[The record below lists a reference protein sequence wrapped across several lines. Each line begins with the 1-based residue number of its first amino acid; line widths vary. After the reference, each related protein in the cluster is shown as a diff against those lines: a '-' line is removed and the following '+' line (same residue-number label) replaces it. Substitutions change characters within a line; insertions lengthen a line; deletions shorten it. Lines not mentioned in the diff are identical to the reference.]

1 MIVLR
6 NFLSIYTG
14 DIMSGILGLLFGVL
28 CIICAIVLLVLK
40 KDTKTVLLGAGI
52 IMCVAALKPIDAFDA
67 FKDNMIQ
74 TGLITSVCSVMGF
87 SFVMKITQVDKHLV
101 HALAKVLVKIRPLLI
116 PGVIIS
122 TFVVNISLNSA
133 SGVTAAVGAIF
144 IPLLISMGVKPAM
157 AASAVILGT
166 WGSMLSP
173 GLDHQ
178 SVISK
183 IANVEVIDVIKVHA
197 KTDITVMIIGAIYLT
212 ILAKILKEDKGY
224 KVDNTDNEDDNTF
237 KVNPFYAILPL
248 LPVIMLLT
256 FNISSVQQVIPWASR
271 IGVPHAML
279 IGSILC
285 IFATRTDLQKA
296 TNEFFNGMGKGYA
309 DIIGIIITA
318 SVFVSGMKALGLLDF
333 FINSLKTST
342 HLVPLAA
349 TYGPFFLGVITGSGD
364 SSAIVFNQSVT
375 VHAESFGYEIVN
387 MGSLAALAGAL
398 GRAASPIA
406 GATII
411 AAGIANISPFEIAK
425 RTGPGVFIASIVA
438 MIMLI

>member
-1 MIVLR
+1 
-6 NFLSIYTG
+6 
-14 DIMSGILGLLFGVL
+14 MSGLLGLLFGVL
-28 CIICAIVLLVLK
+28 CIIFAVALLILK

-52 IMCVAALKPIDAFDA
+52 IMCIAALKPLDAFDA

-101 HALAKVLVKIRPLLI
+101 HSLAKILVKIRPLLI

-122 TFVVNISLNSA
+122 TFIVNISLNSA
-133 SGVTAAVGAIF
+133 SGVTAAVGTIF

-178 SVISK
+178 SVISQ

-197 KTDITVMIIGAIYLT
+197 KTDIIAMLIAATYLT

-224 KVDNTDNEDDNTF
+224 QIENIESKEDTEF
-237 KVNPFYAILPL
+237 KVNLFYAVLPL
-248 LPVIMLLT
+248 LPVIMLII
-256 FNISSVQQVIPWASR
+256 FNIESVQKNISWASR

-285 IFATRTDLQKA
+285 IFATKTNIQKA

-309 DIIGIIITA
+309 DIIGIIISA
-318 SVFVSGMKALGLLDF
+318 AVFVSGMKALGLLDF
-333 FINSLKTST
+333 FINTLKTST

-349 TYGPFFLGVITGSGD
+349 TYGPFLLGVITGSGD

-425 RTGPGVFIASIVA
+425 RTGPGVFIASIFA

>member
-1 MIVLR
+1 
-6 NFLSIYTG
+6 
-14 DIMSGILGLLFGVL
+14 MSGILGLIFGVL
-28 CIICAIVLLVLK
+28 CIIFAIVLLVLK
-40 KDTKTVLLGAGI
+40 KDTKTVLLGAGV
-52 IMCVAALKPIDAFDA
+52 IMCLAALKPLDAFDA

-101 HALAKVLVKIRPLLI
+101 HALAKGLVKIRPLLI
-116 PGVIIS
+116 PGVTIS
-122 TFVVNISLNSA
+122 TFIVNVSLNSA

-157 AASAVILGT
+157 AASSVILGT

-178 SVISK
+178 SIISQ
-183 IANVEVIDVIKVHA
+183 IANVEIIDVVKTHA
-197 KTDITVMIIGAIYLT
+197 YTDIITMLAAALYLM

-224 KVDNTDNEDDNTF
+224 VAENGGNAEDNSF
-237 KVNPFYAILPL
+237 KVNPFFAILPL
-248 LPVIMLLT
+248 VPVIMLLV
-256 FNISSVQQVIPWASR
+256 FNIELVQKHISWATR

-279 IGSILC
+279 IGSIIC
-285 IFATRTDLQKA
+285 IFATGTKLEKA
-296 TNEFFNGMGKGYA
+296 VNEFFHGMGKGYA
-309 DIIGIIITA
+309 DIIGIIISA
-318 SVFVSGMKALGLLDF
+318 AVFVSGMKALGLIAF
-333 FINSLKTST
+333 FIDALKSAT

-349 TYGPFFLGVITGSGD
+349 TYGPFILGVITGSGD

-375 VHAESFGYEIVN
+375 IHAESFGYEIVN
-387 MGSLAALAGAL
+387 MGSLAALGGAL

-425 RTGPGVFIASIVA
+425 RTAPGALIASIIA
-438 MIMLI
+438 MIMLL

>member
-1 MIVLR
+1 
-6 NFLSIYTG
+6 
-14 DIMSGILGLLFGVL
+14 MSGILGLLFGVL
-28 CIICAIVLLVLK
+28 CIIFAIVLLVLK
-40 KDTKTVLLGAGI
+40 KDTKTVLLGAGV
-52 IMCVAALKPIDAFDA
+52 IMCLAALKPLDAFDA

-101 HALAKVLVKIRPLLI
+101 HALAKGLVKIRPLLI
-116 PGVIIS
+116 PGVTIS
-122 TFVVNISLNSA
+122 TFIVNVSLNSA

-157 AASAVILGT
+157 AASSVILGT

-178 SVISK
+178 SIISQ
-183 IANVEVIDVIKVHA
+183 IANVEIIDVVKTHA
-197 KTDITVMIIGAIYLT
+197 YTDIITMLAAALYLM

-224 KVDNTDNEDDNTF
+224 VAENGGNAENNSF
-237 KVNPFYAILPL
+237 KVNPFFAILPL
-248 LPVIMLLT
+248 VPVIMLLV
-256 FNISSVQQVIPWASR
+256 FNIELVQKHISWATR

-279 IGSILC
+279 IGSIIC
-285 IFATRTDLQKA
+285 IFATGTKLEKA
-296 TNEFFNGMGKGYA
+296 VNEFFHGMGKGYA
-309 DIIGIIITA
+309 DIIGIIISA
-318 SVFVSGMKALGLLDF
+318 AVFVSGMKALGLIAF
-333 FINSLKTST
+333 FIDALKSAT

-349 TYGPFFLGVITGSGD
+349 TYGPFLLGVITGSGD

-375 VHAESFGYEIVN
+375 IHAESFGYEIVN
-387 MGSLAALAGAL
+387 MGSLAALGGAL

-425 RTGPGVFIASIVA
+425 RTAPGALIASIIA
-438 MIMLI
+438 MIMLL

>member
-1 MIVLR
+1 
-6 NFLSIYTG
+6 
-14 DIMSGILGLLFGVL
+14 MSGILGLLFGIL
-28 CIICAIVLLVLK
+28 CIIFAIVLLVLK
-40 KDTKTVLLGAGI
+40 KDTKTVLLGAGF
-52 IMCVAALKPIDAFDA
+52 IMCLAALKPLNAFDA
-67 FKDNMIQ
+67 FRDNMIQ

-87 SFVMKITQVDKHLV
+87 SFVMKITHVDKHLV
-101 HALAKVLVKIRPLLI
+101 HALAKGLMKIRPLLI

-122 TFVVNISLNSA
+122 TFIVNISLNSA

-178 SVISK
+178 SIISK
-183 IANVEVIDVIKVHA
+183 IANVEIIEVVKVHA
-197 KTDITVMIIGAIYLT
+197 KTDIITMLTAAFYLT

-224 KVDNTDNEDDNTF
+224 IPDNQENIEDNTF
-237 KVNPFYAILPL
+237 KVNPFYAVLPL
-248 LPVIMLLT
+248 VPVIMLIV
-256 FNISSVQQVIPWASR
+256 FNIESVQKHISWASR

-296 TNEFFNGMGKGYA
+296 VNEFFHGMGKGYA
-309 DIIGIIITA
+309 DIIGIIISA
-318 SVFVSGMKALGLLDF
+318 AVFVSGMKALGLIDY
-333 FINSLKTST
+333 FIEALKSAT

-349 TYGPFFLGVITGSGD
+349 TYGPFLLGVITGSGD

-375 VHAESFGYEIVN
+375 IHAESFGYEIVN
-387 MGSLAALAGAL
+387 MGSLAALGGAL

-411 AAGIANISPFEIAK
+411 AAGIANINPFEIAK
-425 RTGPGVFIASIVA
+425 RTAPGALIASIVA
-438 MIMLI
+438 MILLL

>member
-1 MIVLR
+1 
-6 NFLSIYTG
+6 
-14 DIMSGILGLLFGVL
+14 MSGILGLIFGVL
-28 CIICAIVLLVLK
+28 CIIFAIVLLVLK
-40 KDTKTVLLGAGI
+40 KDTKTVLLGAGV
-52 IMCVAALKPIDAFDA
+52 IMCLAALKPLDAFDA

-101 HALAKVLVKIRPLLI
+101 HALAKGLVKIRPLLI
-116 PGVIIS
+116 PGVTIS
-122 TFVVNISLNSA
+122 TFIVNVSLNSA

-157 AASAVILGT
+157 AASSVILGT

-178 SVISK
+178 SIISQ
-183 IANVEVIDVIKVHA
+183 IANVEIIDVVKTHA
-197 KTDITVMIIGAIYLT
+197 YTDIITMLAAALYLM

-224 KVDNTDNEDDNTF
+224 VAENGENGDNAENNSF
-237 KVNPFYAILPL
+237 KVNPFFAILPL
-248 LPVIMLLT
+248 VPVIMLLV
-256 FNISSVQQVIPWASR
+256 FNIELVQKHISWATR

-279 IGSILC
+279 IGSIIC
-285 IFATRTDLQKA
+285 IFATGTKLEKA
-296 TNEFFNGMGKGYA
+296 VNEFFHGMGKGYA
-309 DIIGIIITA
+309 DIIGIIISA
-318 SVFVSGMKALGLLDF
+318 AVFVSGMKALGLIAF
-333 FINSLKTST
+333 FIDALKSAT

-349 TYGPFFLGVITGSGD
+349 TYGPFILGVITGSGD

-375 VHAESFGYEIVN
+375 IHAESFGYEIVN
-387 MGSLAALAGAL
+387 MGSLAALGGAL

-425 RTGPGVFIASIVA
+425 RTAPGALIASIIA
-438 MIMLI
+438 MIMLL

>member
-1 MIVLR
+1 
-6 NFLSIYTG
+6 
-14 DIMSGILGLLFGVL
+14 MSGILGLLFGVL

-40 KDTKTVLLGAGI
+40 KDTKTVLLGAGV
-52 IMCVAALKPIDAFDA
+52 IMCLAALKPLDAFDA

-101 HALAKVLVKIRPLLI
+101 HALAKGLVKIRPLLI
-116 PGVIIS
+116 PGVTIS
-122 TFVVNISLNSA
+122 TFIVNVSLNSA

-157 AASAVILGT
+157 AASSVILGT

-178 SVISK
+178 SIISQ
-183 IANVEVIDVIKVHA
+183 IANVEIIDVIKTHA
-197 KTDITVMIIGAIYLT
+197 YTDIITMLAAALYLM

-224 KVDNTDNEDDNTF
+224 VAENENNEENTSF
-237 KVNPFYAILPL
+237 KVNPFFAVLPL
-248 LPVIMLLT
+248 VPVIMLLV
-256 FNISSVQQVIPWASR
+256 FNIELVQKHISWATR

-279 IGSILC
+279 IGSIIC
-285 IFATRTDLQKA
+285 IFATGTKLEKA
-296 TNEFFNGMGKGYA
+296 VNEFFHGMGKGYA
-309 DIIGIIITA
+309 DIIGIIISA
-318 SVFVSGMKALGLLDF
+318 AVFVSGMKALGLIAF
-333 FINSLKTST
+333 FIDVLKSAT

-349 TYGPFFLGVITGSGD
+349 TYGPFLLGVITGSGD

-375 VHAESFGYEIVN
+375 IHAESFGYEIVN
-387 MGSLAALAGAL
+387 MGSLAALGGAL

-425 RTGPGVFIASIVA
+425 RTAPGALIASIIA
-438 MIMLI
+438 MIMLL

>member
-1 MIVLR
+1 
-6 NFLSIYTG
+6 
-14 DIMSGILGLLFGVL
+14 MSGILGLLFGVL

-40 KDTKTVLLGAGI
+40 KDTKTVLLGAGV
-52 IMCVAALKPIDAFDA
+52 IMCLAALKPLDAFDA

-101 HALAKVLVKIRPLLI
+101 HALAKGLVKIRPLLI
-116 PGVIIS
+116 PGVTIS
-122 TFVVNISLNSA
+122 TFIVNVSLNSA

-157 AASAVILGT
+157 AASSVILGT

-178 SVISK
+178 SIISQ
-183 IANVEVIDVIKVHA
+183 IANVEIIDVVKTHA
-197 KTDITVMIIGAIYLT
+197 YTDIITMLAAALYLM

-224 KVDNTDNEDDNTF
+224 VAENENNEENTSF
-237 KVNPFYAILPL
+237 KVNPVFAVLPL
-248 LPVIMLLT
+248 VPVIMLLV
-256 FNISSVQQVIPWASR
+256 FNIELVQKHISWATR

-279 IGSILC
+279 IGSIIC
-285 IFATRTDLQKA
+285 IFATGTKLEKA
-296 TNEFFNGMGKGYA
+296 VNEFFHGMGKGYA
-309 DIIGIIITA
+309 DIIGIIISA
-318 SVFVSGMKALGLLDF
+318 AVFVSGMKALGLIAF
-333 FINSLKTST
+333 FIDALKSAT

-349 TYGPFFLGVITGSGD
+349 TYGPFLLGVITGSGD

-375 VHAESFGYEIVN
+375 IHAESFGYEIVN
-387 MGSLAALAGAL
+387 MGSLAALGGAL

-425 RTGPGVFIASIVA
+425 RTAPGALIASIIA
-438 MIMLI
+438 MIMLL

>member
-1 MIVLR
+1 
-6 NFLSIYTG
+6 
-14 DIMSGILGLLFGVL
+14 MSGILGLIFGVL
-28 CIICAIVLLVLK
+28 CIIFAIVLLVLK
-40 KDTKTVLLGAGI
+40 KDTKTVLLGAGV
-52 IMCVAALKPIDAFDA
+52 IMCLAALKPLDAFDA

-101 HALAKVLVKIRPLLI
+101 HALAKGLVKIRPLLI
-116 PGVIIS
+116 PGVTIS
-122 TFVVNISLNSA
+122 TFIVNVSLNSA

-157 AASAVILGT
+157 AASSVILGT

-178 SVISK
+178 SIISQ
-183 IANVEVIDVIKVHA
+183 IANVEIIDVVKTHA
-197 KTDITVMIIGAIYLT
+197 YTDIITMLAAALYLM

-224 KVDNTDNEDDNTF
+224 VAENGDNAENNSF
-237 KVNPFYAILPL
+237 KVNPFFAVLPL
-248 LPVIMLLT
+248 VPVIMLLV
-256 FNISSVQQVIPWASR
+256 FNIELVQKHISWATR

-279 IGSILC
+279 IGSIIC
-285 IFATRTDLQKA
+285 IFATGTKLEKA
-296 TNEFFNGMGKGYA
+296 VNEFFHGMGKGYA
-309 DIIGIIITA
+309 DIIGIIISA
-318 SVFVSGMKALGLLDF
+318 AVFVSGMKALGLIAF
-333 FINSLKTST
+333 FIDALKSAT

-349 TYGPFFLGVITGSGD
+349 TYGPFLLGVITGSGD

-375 VHAESFGYEIVN
+375 IHAESFGYEIVN
-387 MGSLAALAGAL
+387 MGSLAALGGAL

-425 RTGPGVFIASIVA
+425 RTAPGALIASIIA
-438 MIMLI
+438 MIMLL

>member
-1 MIVLR
+1 
-6 NFLSIYTG
+6 
-14 DIMSGILGLLFGVL
+14 MSGILGLLFGVL
-28 CIICAIVLLVLK
+28 CIIFAIVLLVLK
-40 KDTKTVLLGAGI
+40 KDTKTVLLGAGV
-52 IMCVAALKPIDAFDA
+52 IMCLTALKPLDAFDA

-101 HALAKVLVKIRPLLI
+101 HALAKGLVKIRPLLI
-116 PGVIIS
+116 PGVTIS
-122 TFVVNISLNSA
+122 TFIVNVSLNSA

-157 AASAVILGT
+157 AASSVILGT

-178 SVISK
+178 SIISQ
-183 IANVEVIDVIKVHA
+183 IANVEIIDVVKTHA
-197 KTDITVMIIGAIYLT
+197 YTDIITMLAAALYLM

-224 KVDNTDNEDDNTF
+224 VAENGGNAENNSF
-237 KVNPFYAILPL
+237 KVNPFFAILPL
-248 LPVIMLLT
+248 VPVIMLLV
-256 FNISSVQQVIPWASR
+256 FNIELVQKHISWATR

-279 IGSILC
+279 IGSIIC
-285 IFATRTDLQKA
+285 IFATGTKLEKA
-296 TNEFFNGMGKGYA
+296 VNEFFHGMGKGYA
-309 DIIGIIITA
+309 DIIGIIISA
-318 SVFVSGMKALGLLDF
+318 AVFVSGMKALGLIAF
-333 FINSLKTST
+333 FIDALKSAT

-349 TYGPFFLGVITGSGD
+349 TYGPFLLGVITGSGD

-375 VHAESFGYEIVN
+375 IHAESFGYEIVN
-387 MGSLAALAGAL
+387 MGSLAALGGAL

-425 RTGPGVFIASIVA
+425 RTAPGALIASIIA
-438 MIMLI
+438 MIMLL

>member
-1 MIVLR
+1 
-6 NFLSIYTG
+6 
-14 DIMSGILGLLFGVL
+14 MSGILGLLFGVL

-40 KDTKTVLLGAGI
+40 KDTKTVLLGAGV
-52 IMCVAALKPIDAFDA
+52 IMCLAALKPLDAFDA
-67 FKDNMIQ
+67 FKNNMIQ

-101 HALAKVLVKIRPLLI
+101 HALAKGLVKIRPLLI
-116 PGVIIS
+116 PGVTIS
-122 TFVVNISLNSA
+122 TFIVNVSLNSA

-157 AASAVILGT
+157 AASSVILGT

-178 SVISK
+178 SIISQ
-183 IANVEVIDVIKVHA
+183 IANVEIIDVVKTHA
-197 KTDITVMIIGAIYLT
+197 YTDIITMLAAALYLM

-224 KVDNTDNEDDNTF
+224 VAENGDNEENNSF
-237 KVNPFYAILPL
+237 KVNPFFAILPL
-248 LPVIMLLT
+248 VPVIMLLV
-256 FNISSVQQVIPWASR
+256 FNIELVQKHISWATR

-279 IGSILC
+279 IGSIIC
-285 IFATRTDLQKA
+285 IFATGTKLEKA
-296 TNEFFNGMGKGYA
+296 VNEFFHGMGKGYA
-309 DIIGIIITA
+309 DIIGIIISA
-318 SVFVSGMKALGLLDF
+318 AVFVSGMKALGLIAF
-333 FINSLKTST
+333 FIDALKSAT

-349 TYGPFFLGVITGSGD
+349 TYGPFLLGVITGSGD

-375 VHAESFGYEIVN
+375 IHAESFGYEIVN
-387 MGSLAALAGAL
+387 MGSLAALGGAL

-425 RTGPGVFIASIVA
+425 RTAPGALIASIIA
-438 MIMLI
+438 MIMLL

>member
-1 MIVLR
+1 
-6 NFLSIYTG
+6 
-14 DIMSGILGLLFGVL
+14 MSGILGLLFGVL

-40 KDTKTVLLGAGI
+40 KDTKTVLLGAGV
-52 IMCVAALKPIDAFDA
+52 IMCLAALKPLDAFDA

-101 HALAKVLVKIRPLLI
+101 HALAKGLVKIRPLLI
-116 PGVIIS
+116 PGVTIS
-122 TFVVNISLNSA
+122 TFIVNVSLNSA

-157 AASAVILGT
+157 AASSVILGT

-178 SVISK
+178 SIISQ
-183 IANVEVIDVIKVHA
+183 IANVEIIDVVKTHA
-197 KTDITVMIIGAIYLT
+197 YTDIITMLAAALYLM

-224 KVDNTDNEDDNTF
+224 VAENENNEENTSF
-237 KVNPFYAILPL
+237 KVNPVFAVLPL
-248 LPVIMLLT
+248 VPVIMLLV
-256 FNISSVQQVIPWASR
+256 FNIELVQKHISWATR

-285 IFATRTDLQKA
+285 IFATGTKLEKA
-296 TNEFFNGMGKGYA
+296 VNEFFHGMGKGYA
-309 DIIGIIITA
+309 DIIGIIISA
-318 SVFVSGMKALGLLDF
+318 AVFVSGMKALGLIAF
-333 FINSLKTST
+333 FIDALKSAT

-349 TYGPFFLGVITGSGD
+349 TYGPFLLGVITGSGD

-375 VHAESFGYEIVN
+375 IHAESFGYEIVN
-387 MGSLAALAGAL
+387 MGSLAALGGAL

-425 RTGPGVFIASIVA
+425 RTAPGALIASIIA
-438 MIMLI
+438 MIMLL

>member
-1 MIVLR
+1 
-6 NFLSIYTG
+6 
-14 DIMSGILGLLFGVL
+14 MSGILGLIFGVL
-28 CIICAIVLLVLK
+28 CIIFAIVMLVLK
-40 KDTKTVLLGAGI
+40 KDTKTVLLGAGV
-52 IMCVAALKPIDAFDA
+52 IMCLAALKPLDAFDA

-101 HALAKVLVKIRPLLI
+101 HALAKGLVKIRPLLI
-116 PGVIIS
+116 PGVTIS
-122 TFVVNISLNSA
+122 TFIVNVSLNSA

-157 AASAVILGT
+157 AASSVILGT

-178 SVISK
+178 SIISQ
-183 IANVEVIDVIKVHA
+183 IANVEIIDVVKTHA
-197 KTDITVMIIGAIYLT
+197 YTDIITMLAAALYLM

-224 KVDNTDNEDDNTF
+224 VAENGGNAENNSF
-237 KVNPFYAILPL
+237 KVNPFFAILPL
-248 LPVIMLLT
+248 VPVIMLLV
-256 FNISSVQQVIPWASR
+256 FNIELVQKHISWATR

-279 IGSILC
+279 IGSIIC
-285 IFATRTDLQKA
+285 IFATGTKLEKA
-296 TNEFFNGMGKGYA
+296 VNEFFHGMGKGYA
-309 DIIGIIITA
+309 DIIGIIISA
-318 SVFVSGMKALGLLDF
+318 AVFVSGMKALGLIAF
-333 FINSLKTST
+333 FIDALKSAT

-349 TYGPFFLGVITGSGD
+349 TYGPFLLGVITGSGD

-375 VHAESFGYEIVN
+375 IHAESFGYEIVN
-387 MGSLAALAGAL
+387 MGSLAALGGAL

-425 RTGPGVFIASIVA
+425 RTAPGALIASIIA
-438 MIMLI
+438 MIMLL

>member
-1 MIVLR
+1 
-6 NFLSIYTG
+6 
-14 DIMSGILGLLFGVL
+14 MSGILGLIFGVL
-28 CIICAIVLLVLK
+28 CIIFAIVLLVLK
-40 KDTKTVLLGAGI
+40 KDTKTVLLGAGV
-52 IMCVAALKPIDAFDA
+52 IMCLAALKPLDAFDA

-101 HALAKVLVKIRPLLI
+101 HALAKGLVKIRPLLI
-116 PGVIIS
+116 PGVTIS
-122 TFVVNISLNSA
+122 TFIVNVSLNSA

-157 AASAVILGT
+157 AASSVILGT

-178 SVISK
+178 SIISQ
-183 IANVEVIDVIKVHA
+183 IANVEIIDVVKTHA
-197 KTDITVMIIGAIYLT
+197 YTDIITMLAAALYLM

-224 KVDNTDNEDDNTF
+224 VAENGGNAENNSF
-237 KVNPFYAILPL
+237 KVNPFFAVLPL
-248 LPVIMLLT
+248 VPVIMLLV
-256 FNISSVQQVIPWASR
+256 FNIELVQKHISWATR

-279 IGSILC
+279 IGSIIC
-285 IFATRTDLQKA
+285 IFATGTKLEKA
-296 TNEFFNGMGKGYA
+296 VNEFFHGMGKGYA
-309 DIIGIIITA
+309 DIIGIIISA
-318 SVFVSGMKALGLLDF
+318 AVFVSGMKALGLIAF
-333 FINSLKTST
+333 FIDALKSAT

-349 TYGPFFLGVITGSGD
+349 TYGPFLLGVITGSGD

-375 VHAESFGYEIVN
+375 IHAESFGYEIVN
-387 MGSLAALAGAL
+387 MGSLAALGGAL

-425 RTGPGVFIASIVA
+425 RTAPGALIASIIA
-438 MIMLI
+438 MIMLL

>member
-1 MIVLR
+1 
-6 NFLSIYTG
+6 
-14 DIMSGILGLLFGVL
+14 MSGILGLLFGVL

-40 KDTKTVLLGAGI
+40 KDTKTVLLGAGV
-52 IMCVAALKPIDAFDA
+52 IMCLAALKPLDAFDA

-101 HALAKVLVKIRPLLI
+101 HALAKGLVKIRPLLI
-116 PGVIIS
+116 PGVTIS
-122 TFVVNISLNSA
+122 TFIVNVSLNSA

-157 AASAVILGT
+157 AASSVILGT

-178 SVISK
+178 SIISQ
-183 IANVEVIDVIKVHA
+183 IANVEIIDVVKTHA
-197 KTDITVMIIGAIYLT
+197 YTDIITMLAAALYLM

-224 KVDNTDNEDDNTF
+224 VAENENNEENTSF
-237 KVNPFYAILPL
+237 KVNPFFAILPL
-248 LPVIMLLT
+248 VPVIMLLV
-256 FNISSVQQVIPWASR
+256 FNIELVQKHISWASR

-279 IGSILC
+279 IGSIIC
-285 IFATRTDLQKA
+285 IFATGTKLEKA
-296 TNEFFNGMGKGYA
+296 VNEFFHGMGKGYA
-309 DIIGIIITA
+309 DIIGIIISA
-318 SVFVSGMKALGLLDF
+318 AVFVSGMKALGLIAF
-333 FINSLKTST
+333 FIDALKSAT

-349 TYGPFFLGVITGSGD
+349 TYGPFLLGVITGSGD

-375 VHAESFGYEIVN
+375 IHAESFGYEIVN
-387 MGSLAALAGAL
+387 MGSLAALGGAL

-425 RTGPGVFIASIVA
+425 RTAPGALIASIIA
-438 MIMLI
+438 MIMLL

>member
-1 MIVLR
+1 
-6 NFLSIYTG
+6 
-14 DIMSGILGLLFGVL
+14 MSGILGLIFGVL
-28 CIICAIVLLVLK
+28 CIIFAIVMLVLK
-40 KDTKTVLLGAGI
+40 KDTKTVLLGAGV
-52 IMCVAALKPIDAFDA
+52 IMCLAALKPLDAFDA

-101 HALAKVLVKIRPLLI
+101 HALAKGLVKIRPLLI
-116 PGVIIS
+116 PGVTIS
-122 TFVVNISLNSA
+122 TFIVNVSLNSA

-157 AASAVILGT
+157 AASSVILGT

-178 SVISK
+178 SIISQ
-183 IANVEVIDVIKVHA
+183 IANVEIIDVVKTHA
-197 KTDITVMIIGAIYLT
+197 YTDIITMLAAALYLM

-224 KVDNTDNEDDNTF
+224 VAENGDNAENNSF
-237 KVNPFYAILPL
+237 KVNPFFAILPL
-248 LPVIMLLT
+248 VPVIMLLV
-256 FNISSVQQVIPWASR
+256 FNIELVQKHISWATR

-279 IGSILC
+279 IGSIIC
-285 IFATRTDLQKA
+285 IFATGTKLEKA
-296 TNEFFNGMGKGYA
+296 VNEFFHGMGKGYA
-309 DIIGIIITA
+309 DIIGIIISA
-318 SVFVSGMKALGLLDF
+318 AVFVSGMKALGLIAF
-333 FINSLKTST
+333 FIDALKSAT

-349 TYGPFFLGVITGSGD
+349 TYGPFILGVITGSGD

-375 VHAESFGYEIVN
+375 IHAESFGYEIVN
-387 MGSLAALAGAL
+387 MGSLAALGGAL

-425 RTGPGVFIASIVA
+425 RTAPGALIASIIA
-438 MIMLI
+438 MIMLL

>member
-1 MIVLR
+1 
-6 NFLSIYTG
+6 
-14 DIMSGILGLLFGVL
+14 MSGILGLLFGVL

-40 KDTKTVLLGAGI
+40 KDTKTVLLGAGV
-52 IMCVAALKPIDAFDA
+52 IMCLAALKPLDAFDA

-101 HALAKVLVKIRPLLI
+101 HALAKGLVKIRPLLI
-116 PGVIIS
+116 PGVTIS
-122 TFVVNISLNSA
+122 TFIVNVSLNSA

-157 AASAVILGT
+157 AASSVILGT

-178 SVISK
+178 SIISQ
-183 IANVEVIDVIKVHA
+183 IANVEIIDVVKTHA
-197 KTDITVMIIGAIYLT
+197 YTDIITMLAAALYLM

-224 KVDNTDNEDDNTF
+224 VAENGDNAENNSF
-237 KVNPFYAILPL
+237 KVNPFFAILPL
-248 LPVIMLLT
+248 VPVIMLLV
-256 FNISSVQQVIPWASR
+256 FNIELVQKHISWATR

-279 IGSILC
+279 IGSIIC
-285 IFATRTDLQKA
+285 IFATGTKLEKA
-296 TNEFFNGMGKGYA
+296 VNEFFHGMGKGYA
-309 DIIGIIITA
+309 DIIGIIISA
-318 SVFVSGMKALGLLDF
+318 AVFVSGMKALGLIAF
-333 FINSLKTST
+333 FIDALKSAT

-349 TYGPFFLGVITGSGD
+349 TYGPFLLGVITGSGD

-375 VHAESFGYEIVN
+375 IHAESFGYEIVN
-387 MGSLAALAGAL
+387 MGSLAALGGAL

-425 RTGPGVFIASIVA
+425 RTAPGALIASIIA
-438 MIMLI
+438 MIMLL

>member
-1 MIVLR
+1 
-6 NFLSIYTG
+6 
-14 DIMSGILGLLFGVL
+14 MSGILGLLFGVL

-40 KDTKTVLLGAGI
+40 KDTKTVLLGAGV
-52 IMCVAALKPIDAFDA
+52 IMCLVALKPLDAFDA

-101 HALAKVLVKIRPLLI
+101 HALAKGLVKIRPLLI

-122 TFVVNISLNSA
+122 TFIVNVSLNSA

-157 AASAVILGT
+157 AASSVILGT

-178 SVISK
+178 SIISQ
-183 IANVEVIDVIKVHA
+183 IANVEIIDVIKTHA
-197 KTDITVMIIGAIYLT
+197 YTDIITMLAAALYLM

-224 KVDNTDNEDDNTF
+224 VAENENNEENTSF
-237 KVNPFYAILPL
+237 KVNPFFAVLPL
-248 LPVIMLLT
+248 VPVIMLLV
-256 FNISSVQQVIPWASR
+256 FNIELVQKHISWATR

-285 IFATRTDLQKA
+285 IFATGTKLEKA
-296 TNEFFNGMGKGYA
+296 VNEFFHGMGKGYA
-309 DIIGIIITA
+309 DIIGIIISA
-318 SVFVSGMKALGLLDF
+318 AVFVSGMKALGLIAF
-333 FINSLKTST
+333 FIDALKSAT

-349 TYGPFFLGVITGSGD
+349 TYGPFLLGVITGSGD

-375 VHAESFGYEIVN
+375 IHAESFGYEIVN
-387 MGSLAALAGAL
+387 MGSLAALGGAL

-425 RTGPGVFIASIVA
+425 RTAPGALIASIIA
-438 MIMLI
+438 MIMLL

>member
-1 MIVLR
+1 
-6 NFLSIYTG
+6 
-14 DIMSGILGLLFGVL
+14 MSGILGLLFGIL

-40 KDTKTVLLGAGI
+40 KDTKTVLLGAGF
-52 IMCVAALKPIDAFDA
+52 IMCLAALKPLNAFDA
-67 FKDNMIQ
+67 FRDNMIQ

-87 SFVMKITQVDKHLV
+87 SFIMKITQVDKHLV
-101 HALAKVLVKIRPLLI
+101 HALAKGLVKIRPLLI

-122 TFVVNISLNSA
+122 TFIVNISLNSA

-157 AASAVILGT
+157 AASSVILGT

-178 SVISK
+178 SIISQ
-183 IANVEVIDVIKVHA
+183 IANVEIINVVKTHA
-197 KTDITVMIIGAIYLT
+197 KTDIITMLAAALYLM
-212 ILAKILKEDKGY
+212 ILAKVLKEDKGY
-224 KVDNTDNEDDNTF
+224 VVENNENTDDTAF
-237 KVNPFYAILPL
+237 KVNPFFAVLPL
-248 LPVIMLLT
+248 IPVIMLLV
-256 FNISSVQQVIPWASR
+256 FNIESVQKNISWASR

-285 IFATRTDLQKA
+285 IFATRTNLQKA
-296 TNEFFNGMGKGYA
+296 TNEFFQGMGKGYA
-309 DIIGIIITA
+309 DIIGIIISA
-318 SVFVSGMKALGLLDF
+318 AVFVSGMKALGLIDY
-333 FINSLKTST
+333 FIDALKSAT

-349 TYGPFFLGVITGSGD
+349 TYGPFLLGIITGSGD

-375 VHAESFGYEIVN
+375 IHAESFGYEIVN
-387 MGSLAALAGAL
+387 MGSLAALGGAL

-425 RTGPGVFIASIVA
+425 RTAPGALIASIIA
-438 MIMLI
+438 MIMLL

>member
-1 MIVLR
+1 
-6 NFLSIYTG
+6 
-14 DIMSGILGLLFGVL
+14 MSGILGLLFGVL

-40 KDTKTVLLGAGI
+40 KDTKTVLLGAGV
-52 IMCVAALKPIDAFDA
+52 IMCLVALKPLDAFDA
-67 FKDNMIQ
+67 FKNNMIQ

-101 HALAKVLVKIRPLLI
+101 HALAKGLVKIRPLLI
-116 PGVIIS
+116 PGVTIS
-122 TFVVNISLNSA
+122 TFIVNVSLNSA

-157 AASAVILGT
+157 AASSVILGT

-178 SVISK
+178 SIISQ
-183 IANVEVIDVIKVHA
+183 IANVEIIDVVKTHA
-197 KTDITVMIIGAIYLT
+197 YTDIITMLAAALYLM

-224 KVDNTDNEDDNTF
+224 VAENENNEENTSF
-237 KVNPFYAILPL
+237 KVNPFFAILPL
-248 LPVIMLLT
+248 VPVIMLLV
-256 FNISSVQQVIPWASR
+256 FNIELVQKHISWATR

-279 IGSILC
+279 IGSIIC
-285 IFATRTDLQKA
+285 IFATGTKLEKA
-296 TNEFFNGMGKGYA
+296 VNEFFHGMGKGYA
-309 DIIGIIITA
+309 DIIGIIISA
-318 SVFVSGMKALGLLDF
+318 AVFVSGMKALGLIAF
-333 FINSLKTST
+333 FIDALKSAT

-349 TYGPFFLGVITGSGD
+349 TYGPFLLGVITGSGD

-375 VHAESFGYEIVN
+375 IHAESFGYEIVN
-387 MGSLAALAGAL
+387 MGSLAALGGAL

-425 RTGPGVFIASIVA
+425 RTAPGALIASIIA
-438 MIMLI
+438 MIMLL

>member
-1 MIVLR
+1 
-6 NFLSIYTG
+6 
-14 DIMSGILGLLFGVL
+14 MSGILGLLFGVL
-28 CIICAIVLLVLK
+28 CIIFAIVLLVLK
-40 KDTKTVLLGAGI
+40 KDTKTVLLGAGV
-52 IMCVAALKPIDAFDA
+52 IMCLAALKPLDAFDA

-101 HALAKVLVKIRPLLI
+101 HALAKGLVKIRPLLI
-116 PGVIIS
+116 PGVTIS
-122 TFVVNISLNSA
+122 TFIVNVSLNSA

-157 AASAVILGT
+157 AASSVILGT

-178 SVISK
+178 SIISQ
-183 IANVEVIDVIKVHA
+183 IANVEIIDVVKTHA
-197 KTDITVMIIGAIYLT
+197 YTDIITMLAAALYLM

-224 KVDNTDNEDDNTF
+224 VAEIENNEENTSF
-237 KVNPFYAILPL
+237 KVNPVFAVLPL
-248 LPVIMLLT
+248 VPVIMLLV
-256 FNISSVQQVIPWASR
+256 FNIELVQKHISWATR

-279 IGSILC
+279 IGSIIC
-285 IFATRTDLQKA
+285 IFATGTKLEKA
-296 TNEFFNGMGKGYA
+296 VNEFFHGMGKGYA
-309 DIIGIIITA
+309 DIIGIIISA
-318 SVFVSGMKALGLLDF
+318 AVFVSGMKALGLIAF
-333 FINSLKTST
+333 FIDALKSAT

-349 TYGPFFLGVITGSGD
+349 TYGPFILGVITGSGD

-375 VHAESFGYEIVN
+375 IHAESFGYEIVN
-387 MGSLAALAGAL
+387 MGSLAALGGAL

-425 RTGPGVFIASIVA
+425 RTAPGALIASIIA
-438 MIMLI
+438 MIMLL

>member
-1 MIVLR
+1 
-6 NFLSIYTG
+6 
-14 DIMSGILGLLFGVL
+14 MSGILGLIFGVL
-28 CIICAIVLLVLK
+28 CIIFAIVMLVLK
-40 KDTKTVLLGAGI
+40 KDTKTVLLGAGV
-52 IMCVAALKPIDAFDA
+52 IMCLAALKPLDAFDA

-101 HALAKVLVKIRPLLI
+101 HALAKGLVKIRPLLI
-116 PGVIIS
+116 PGVTIS
-122 TFVVNISLNSA
+122 TFIVNVSLNSA

-157 AASAVILGT
+157 AASSVILGT

-178 SVISK
+178 SIISQ
-183 IANVEVIDVIKVHA
+183 IANVEIIDVVKTHA
-197 KTDITVMIIGAIYLT
+197 YTDIITMLAAALYLM

-224 KVDNTDNEDDNTF
+224 VAENGENGDNAENNSF
-237 KVNPFYAILPL
+237 KVNPFFAILPL
-248 LPVIMLLT
+248 VPVIMLLV
-256 FNISSVQQVIPWASR
+256 FNIELVQKHISWATR

-279 IGSILC
+279 IGSIIC
-285 IFATRTDLQKA
+285 IFATGTKLEKA
-296 TNEFFNGMGKGYA
+296 VNEFFHGMGKGYA
-309 DIIGIIITA
+309 DIIGIIISA
-318 SVFVSGMKALGLLDF
+318 AVFVSGMKALGLIAF
-333 FINSLKTST
+333 FIDALKSAT

-349 TYGPFFLGVITGSGD
+349 TYGPFILGVITGSGD

-375 VHAESFGYEIVN
+375 IHAESFGYEIVN
-387 MGSLAALAGAL
+387 MGSLAALGGAL

-425 RTGPGVFIASIVA
+425 RTAPGALIASIIA
-438 MIMLI
+438 MIMLL

>member
-1 MIVLR
+1 
-6 NFLSIYTG
+6 
-14 DIMSGILGLLFGVL
+14 MSGILGLLFGVL
-28 CIICAIVLLVLK
+28 CIIFAIVLLVLK
-40 KDTKTVLLGAGI
+40 KDTKTVLLGAGV
-52 IMCVAALKPIDAFDA
+52 IMCLAALKPLDAFDA

-101 HALAKVLVKIRPLLI
+101 HALAKGLVKIRPLLI
-116 PGVIIS
+116 PGVTIS
-122 TFVVNISLNSA
+122 TFIVNVSLNSA

-157 AASAVILGT
+157 AASSVILGT

-178 SVISK
+178 SIISQ
-183 IANVEVIDVIKVHA
+183 IANVEIIDVVKTHA
-197 KTDITVMIIGAIYLT
+197 YTDIITMLAAALYLM

-224 KVDNTDNEDDNTF
+224 VAEIENNEENTSF
-237 KVNPFYAILPL
+237 KVNPVFAVLPL
-248 LPVIMLLT
+248 VPVIMLLV
-256 FNISSVQQVIPWASR
+256 FNIELVQKHISWATR

-279 IGSILC
+279 IGSIIC
-285 IFATRTDLQKA
+285 IFATGTKLEKA
-296 TNEFFNGMGKGYA
+296 VNEFFHGMGKGYA
-309 DIIGIIITA
+309 DIIGIIISA
-318 SVFVSGMKALGLLDF
+318 AVFVSGMKALGLIAF
-333 FINSLKTST
+333 FIDALKSAT

-349 TYGPFFLGVITGSGD
+349 TYGPFLLGVITGSGD

-375 VHAESFGYEIVN
+375 IHAESFGYEIVN
-387 MGSLAALAGAL
+387 MGSLAALGGAL

-425 RTGPGVFIASIVA
+425 RTAPGALIASIIA
-438 MIMLI
+438 MIMLL

>member
-1 MIVLR
+1 
-6 NFLSIYTG
+6 
-14 DIMSGILGLLFGVL
+14 MSGILGLLFGVL

-40 KDTKTVLLGAGI
+40 KDTKTVLLGAGV
-52 IMCVAALKPIDAFDA
+52 IMCLAALKPLDAFDA
-67 FKDNMIQ
+67 FKNNMIQ

-101 HALAKVLVKIRPLLI
+101 HALAKGLVKIRPLLI
-116 PGVIIS
+116 PGVTIS
-122 TFVVNISLNSA
+122 TFIVNVSLNSA

-157 AASAVILGT
+157 AASSVILGT

-178 SVISK
+178 SIISQ
-183 IANVEVIDVIKVHA
+183 IANVEIIDVIKTHA
-197 KTDITVMIIGAIYLT
+197 YTDIITMLAAALYLM

-224 KVDNTDNEDDNTF
+224 VAEIENNEENTSF
-237 KVNPFYAILPL
+237 KVNPVFAVLPL
-248 LPVIMLLT
+248 VPVIMLLV
-256 FNISSVQQVIPWASR
+256 FNIELVQKHISWASR

-279 IGSILC
+279 IGSIIC
-285 IFATRTDLQKA
+285 IFATGTKLEKA
-296 TNEFFNGMGKGYA
+296 VNEFFHGMGKGYA
-309 DIIGIIITA
+309 DIIGIIISA
-318 SVFVSGMKALGLLDF
+318 AVFVSGMKALGLIAF
-333 FINSLKTST
+333 FIDALKSAT

-349 TYGPFFLGVITGSGD
+349 TYGPFLLGVITGSGD

-375 VHAESFGYEIVN
+375 IHAESFGYEIVN
-387 MGSLAALAGAL
+387 MGSLAALGGAL

-425 RTGPGVFIASIVA
+425 RTAPGALIASIIA
-438 MIMLI
+438 MIMLL

>member
-1 MIVLR
+1 
-6 NFLSIYTG
+6 
-14 DIMSGILGLLFGVL
+14 MSGILGLLFGVL

-40 KDTKTVLLGAGI
+40 KDTKTVLLGAGV
-52 IMCVAALKPIDAFDA
+52 IMCLAALKPLDAFDA

-101 HALAKVLVKIRPLLI
+101 HALAKGLVKIRPLLI
-116 PGVIIS
+116 PGVTIS
-122 TFVVNISLNSA
+122 TFIVNVSLNSA

-157 AASAVILGT
+157 AASSVILGT

-178 SVISK
+178 SIISQ
-183 IANVEVIDVIKVHA
+183 IANVEIIDVVKTHA
-197 KTDITVMIIGAIYLT
+197 YTDIITMLAAALYLM

-224 KVDNTDNEDDNTF
+224 VAENENNEENTSF
-237 KVNPFYAILPL
+237 KVNPVFAVLPL
-248 LPVIMLLT
+248 VPVIMLLV
-256 FNISSVQQVIPWASR
+256 FNIELVQKHISWATR

-279 IGSILC
+279 IGSIIC
-285 IFATRTDLQKA
+285 IFATGTKLEKA
-296 TNEFFNGMGKGYA
+296 VNEFFHGMGKGYA
-309 DIIGIIITA
+309 DIIGIIISA
-318 SVFVSGMKALGLLDF
+318 AVFVSGMKALGLIAF
-333 FINSLKTST
+333 FIDALKSAT
-342 HLVPLAA
+342 HLVPIAA
-349 TYGPFFLGVITGSGD
+349 TYGPFLLGVITGSGD

-375 VHAESFGYEIVN
+375 IHAESFGYEIVN
-387 MGSLAALAGAL
+387 MGSLAALGGAL

-425 RTGPGVFIASIVA
+425 RTAPGALIASIIA
-438 MIMLI
+438 MIMLL

>member
-1 MIVLR
+1 
-6 NFLSIYTG
+6 
-14 DIMSGILGLLFGVL
+14 MSGILGLIFGVL
-28 CIICAIVLLVLK
+28 CIIFAIVMLVLK
-40 KDTKTVLLGAGI
+40 KDTKTVLLGAGV
-52 IMCVAALKPIDAFDA
+52 IMCLAALKPLDAFDA

-101 HALAKVLVKIRPLLI
+101 HALAKGLVKIRPLLI
-116 PGVIIS
+116 PGVTIS
-122 TFVVNISLNSA
+122 TFIVNVSLNSA

-157 AASAVILGT
+157 AASSVILGT

-178 SVISK
+178 SIISQ
-183 IANVEVIDVIKVHA
+183 IANVEIIDVVKTHA
-197 KTDITVMIIGAIYLT
+197 YTDIITMLAAALYLM

-224 KVDNTDNEDDNTF
+224 VAENENNEENTSF
-237 KVNPFYAILPL
+237 KVNPVFAVLPL
-248 LPVIMLLT
+248 VPVIMLLV
-256 FNISSVQQVIPWASR
+256 FNIELVQKHISWATR

-279 IGSILC
+279 IGSIIC
-285 IFATRTDLQKA
+285 IFATGTKLEKA
-296 TNEFFNGMGKGYA
+296 VNEFFHGMGKGYA
-309 DIIGIIITA
+309 DIIGIIISA
-318 SVFVSGMKALGLLDF
+318 AVFVSGMKALGLIAF
-333 FINSLKTST
+333 FIDALKSAT

-349 TYGPFFLGVITGSGD
+349 TYGPFLLGVITGSGD

-375 VHAESFGYEIVN
+375 IHAESFGYEIVN
-387 MGSLAALAGAL
+387 MGSLAALGGAL

-425 RTGPGVFIASIVA
+425 RTAPGALIASIIA
-438 MIMLI
+438 MIMLL

>member
-1 MIVLR
+1 
-6 NFLSIYTG
+6 
-14 DIMSGILGLLFGVL
+14 MSGILGLLFGVL
-28 CIICAIVLLVLK
+28 CIIFAIVLLVLK
-40 KDTKTVLLGAGI
+40 KDTKTVLLGAGV
-52 IMCVAALKPIDAFDA
+52 IMCLAALKPLDAFDA

-101 HALAKVLVKIRPLLI
+101 HALAKGLVKIRPLLI
-116 PGVIIS
+116 PGVTIS
-122 TFVVNISLNSA
+122 TFIVNVSLNSA

-157 AASAVILGT
+157 AASSVILGT

-178 SVISK
+178 SIISQ
-183 IANVEVIDVIKVHA
+183 IANVEIIDVVKTHA
-197 KTDITVMIIGAIYLT
+197 YTDIITMLAAALYLM

-224 KVDNTDNEDDNTF
+224 VAENGENGDNAENNSF
-237 KVNPFYAILPL
+237 KVNPFFAILPL
-248 LPVIMLLT
+248 VPVIMLLV
-256 FNISSVQQVIPWASR
+256 FNIELVQKHISWATR

-279 IGSILC
+279 IGSIIC
-285 IFATRTDLQKA
+285 IFATGTKLEKA
-296 TNEFFNGMGKGYA
+296 VNEFFHGMGKGYA
-309 DIIGIIITA
+309 DIIGIIISA
-318 SVFVSGMKALGLLDF
+318 AVFVSGMKALGLIAF
-333 FINSLKTST
+333 FIDALKSAT

-349 TYGPFFLGVITGSGD
+349 TYGPFILGVITGSGD

-375 VHAESFGYEIVN
+375 IHAESFGYEIVN
-387 MGSLAALAGAL
+387 MGSLAALGGAL

-425 RTGPGVFIASIVA
+425 RTAPGALIASIIA
-438 MIMLI
+438 MIMLL

>member
-1 MIVLR
+1 
-6 NFLSIYTG
+6 
-14 DIMSGILGLLFGVL
+14 MSGILGLIFGVL
-28 CIICAIVLLVLK
+28 CIIFAIVLLVLK
-40 KDTKTVLLGAGI
+40 KDTKTVLLGAGV
-52 IMCVAALKPIDAFDA
+52 IMCLAALKPLDAFDA

-101 HALAKVLVKIRPLLI
+101 HALAKGLVKIRPLLI
-116 PGVIIS
+116 PGVTIS
-122 TFVVNISLNSA
+122 TFIVNVSLNSA

-157 AASAVILGT
+157 AASSVILGT

-178 SVISK
+178 SIISQ
-183 IANVEVIDVIKVHA
+183 IANVEIIDVVKTHA
-197 KTDITVMIIGAIYLT
+197 YTDIITMLAAALYLM

-224 KVDNTDNEDDNTF
+224 VAENGDNAENNSF
-237 KVNPFYAILPL
+237 KVNPFFAILPL
-248 LPVIMLLT
+248 VPVIMLLV
-256 FNISSVQQVIPWASR
+256 FNIELVQKHISWATR

-279 IGSILC
+279 IGSIIC
-285 IFATRTDLQKA
+285 IFATGTKLEKA
-296 TNEFFNGMGKGYA
+296 VNEFFHGMGKGYA
-309 DIIGIIITA
+309 DIIGIIISA
-318 SVFVSGMKALGLLDF
+318 AVFVSGMKALGLIAF
-333 FINSLKTST
+333 FIDALKSAT

-349 TYGPFFLGVITGSGD
+349 TYGPFLLGVITGSGD

-375 VHAESFGYEIVN
+375 IHAESFGYEIVN
-387 MGSLAALAGAL
+387 MGSLAALGGAL

-425 RTGPGVFIASIVA
+425 RTAPGALIASIIA
-438 MIMLI
+438 MIMLL

>member
-1 MIVLR
+1 
-6 NFLSIYTG
+6 
-14 DIMSGILGLLFGVL
+14 MSGLLGLLFGVL
-28 CIICAIVLLVLK
+28 CIIFAVALLILK

-52 IMCVAALKPIDAFDA
+52 IMCIAALKPLDAFDA

-101 HALAKVLVKIRPLLI
+101 HSLAKILVKIRPLLI

-122 TFVVNISLNSA
+122 TFIVNISLNSA
-133 SGVTAAVGAIF
+133 SGVTAAVGTIF
-144 IPLLISMGVKPAM
+144 IPLLISMGVKPA
-157 AASAVILGT
+157 
-166 WGSMLSP
+166 GSMLSP

-178 SVISK
+178 SVISQ

-197 KTDITVMIIGAIYLT
+197 KTDIIAMLIAATYLT

-224 KVDNTDNEDDNTF
+224 QIENIESKEDTEF
-237 KVNPFYAILPL
+237 KVNLFYAVLPL
-248 LPVIMLLT
+248 LPVIMLII
-256 FNISSVQQVIPWASR
+256 FNIESVQKNISWASR

-285 IFATRTDLQKA
+285 IFATKTNIQKA

-309 DIIGIIITA
+309 DIIGIIISA
-318 SVFVSGMKALGLLDF
+318 AVFVSGMKALGLLDF
-333 FINSLKTST
+333 FINTLKTST

-349 TYGPFFLGVITGSGD
+349 TYGPFLLGVITGSGD

-425 RTGPGVFIASIVA
+425 RTGPGVFIASIFA

>member
-197 KTDITVMIIGAIYLT
+197 KTDIAVMIIGAIYLT
-212 ILAKILKEDKGY
+212 ILAKMLKEDKGY

>member
-1 MIVLR
+1 
-6 NFLSIYTG
+6 
-14 DIMSGILGLLFGVL
+14 MSGILGLLFGVL

-40 KDTKTVLLGAGI
+40 KDTKTVLLGAGV
-52 IMCVAALKPIDAFDA
+52 IMCLAALKPLDAFDA
-67 FKDNMIQ
+67 FKNNMIQ

-101 HALAKVLVKIRPLLI
+101 HALAKGLVKIRPLLI
-116 PGVIIS
+116 PGVTIS
-122 TFVVNISLNSA
+122 TFIVNVSLNSA

-157 AASAVILGT
+157 AASSVILGT

-178 SVISK
+178 SIISQ
-183 IANVEVIDVIKVHA
+183 IANVEIIDVVKTHA
-197 KTDITVMIIGAIYLT
+197 YTDIITMLAAALYLM

-224 KVDNTDNEDDNTF
+224 VAKNGENAEDNSF
-237 KVNPFYAILPL
+237 KVNPFFAVLPL
-248 LPVIMLLT
+248 VPVIMLLV
-256 FNISSVQQVIPWASR
+256 FNIELVQKHISWATR

-279 IGSILC
+279 IGSIIC
-285 IFATRTDLQKA
+285 IFATGTKLEKA
-296 TNEFFNGMGKGYA
+296 VNEFFHGMGKGYA
-309 DIIGIIITA
+309 DIIGIIISA
-318 SVFVSGMKALGLLDF
+318 AVFVSGMKALGLIAF
-333 FINSLKTST
+333 FIDALKSAT

-349 TYGPFFLGVITGSGD
+349 TYGPFLLGVITGSGD

-375 VHAESFGYEIVN
+375 IHAESFGYEIVN
-387 MGSLAALAGAL
+387 MGSLAALGGAL

-425 RTGPGVFIASIVA
+425 RTAPGALIASIIA
-438 MIMLI
+438 MIMLL

>member
-1 MIVLR
+1 
-6 NFLSIYTG
+6 
-14 DIMSGILGLLFGVL
+14 MSGILGLLFGVL

-40 KDTKTVLLGAGI
+40 KDTKTVLLGAGV
-52 IMCVAALKPIDAFDA
+52 IMCLAALKPLDAFDA

-101 HALAKVLVKIRPLLI
+101 HALAKGLVKIRPLLI
-116 PGVIIS
+116 PGVTIS
-122 TFVVNISLNSA
+122 TFIVNVSLNSA

-157 AASAVILGT
+157 AASSVILGT

-178 SVISK
+178 SIISQ
-183 IANVEVIDVIKVHA
+183 IANVEIIDVVKTHA
-197 KTDITVMIIGAIYLT
+197 YTDIITMLAAALYLM

-224 KVDNTDNEDDNTF
+224 VAKNGENAEDNSF
-237 KVNPFYAILPL
+237 KVNPFFAVLPL
-248 LPVIMLLT
+248 VPVIMLLV
-256 FNISSVQQVIPWASR
+256 FNIELVQKHISWATR

-279 IGSILC
+279 IGSIIC
-285 IFATRTDLQKA
+285 IFATGTKLEKA
-296 TNEFFNGMGKGYA
+296 VNEFFHGMGKGYA
-309 DIIGIIITA
+309 DIIGIIISA
-318 SVFVSGMKALGLLDF
+318 AVFVSGMKALGLIAF
-333 FINSLKTST
+333 FIDALKSAT

-349 TYGPFFLGVITGSGD
+349 TYGPFLLGVITGSGD

-375 VHAESFGYEIVN
+375 IHAESFGYEIVN
-387 MGSLAALAGAL
+387 MGSLAALGGAL

-425 RTGPGVFIASIVA
+425 RTAPGALIASIIA
-438 MIMLI
+438 MIMLL

>member
-1 MIVLR
+1 
-6 NFLSIYTG
+6 
-14 DIMSGILGLLFGVL
+14 MSGILGLLFGVL

-40 KDTKTVLLGAGI
+40 KDTKTVLLGAGV
-52 IMCVAALKPIDAFDA
+52 IMCLAALKPLDAFDA

-101 HALAKVLVKIRPLLI
+101 HALAKGLVKIRPLLI
-116 PGVIIS
+116 PGVTIS
-122 TFVVNISLNSA
+122 TFIVNVSLNSA

-157 AASAVILGT
+157 AASSVILGT

-178 SVISK
+178 SIISQ
-183 IANVEVIDVIKVHA
+183 IANVEIIDVVKTHA
-197 KTDITVMIIGAIYLT
+197 YTDIITMLAAALYLM

-224 KVDNTDNEDDNTF
+224 VAEIENNEENTSF
-237 KVNPFYAILPL
+237 KVNPVFAVLPL
-248 LPVIMLLT
+248 VPVIMLLV
-256 FNISSVQQVIPWASR
+256 FNIELVQKHISWATR

-279 IGSILC
+279 IGSIIC
-285 IFATRTDLQKA
+285 IFATGTKLEKA
-296 TNEFFNGMGKGYA
+296 VNEFFHGMGKGYA
-309 DIIGIIITA
+309 DIIGIIISA
-318 SVFVSGMKALGLLDF
+318 AVFVSGMKALGLIAF
-333 FINSLKTST
+333 FIDALKSAT

-349 TYGPFFLGVITGSGD
+349 TYGPFLLGVITGSGD

-375 VHAESFGYEIVN
+375 IHAESFGYEIVN
-387 MGSLAALAGAL
+387 MGSLAALGGAL

-425 RTGPGVFIASIVA
+425 RTAPGALIASIIA
-438 MIMLI
+438 MIMLL

>member
-1 MIVLR
+1 
-6 NFLSIYTG
+6 
-14 DIMSGILGLLFGVL
+14 MSGILGLLFGVL
-28 CIICAIVLLVLK
+28 CIIFAIVLLVLK
-40 KDTKTVLLGAGI
+40 KDTKTVLLGAGV
-52 IMCVAALKPIDAFDA
+52 IMCLAALKPLDAFDA
-67 FKDNMIQ
+67 FKNNMIQ

-101 HALAKVLVKIRPLLI
+101 HALAKGLVKIRPLLI
-116 PGVIIS
+116 PGVTIS
-122 TFVVNISLNSA
+122 TFIVNVSLNSA

-157 AASAVILGT
+157 AASSVILGT

-178 SVISK
+178 SIISQ
-183 IANVEVIDVIKVHA
+183 IANVEIIDVVKTHA
-197 KTDITVMIIGAIYLT
+197 YTDIITMLAAALYLM

-224 KVDNTDNEDDNTF
+224 VAENENNEENTSF
-237 KVNPFYAILPL
+237 KVNPVFAVLPL
-248 LPVIMLLT
+248 VPVIMLLV
-256 FNISSVQQVIPWASR
+256 FNIELVQKHISWATR

-279 IGSILC
+279 IGSIIC
-285 IFATRTDLQKA
+285 IFATGTKLEKA
-296 TNEFFNGMGKGYA
+296 VNEFFHGMGKGYA
-309 DIIGIIITA
+309 DIIGIIISA
-318 SVFVSGMKALGLLDF
+318 AVFVSGMKALGLIAF
-333 FINSLKTST
+333 FIDALKSAT

-349 TYGPFFLGVITGSGD
+349 TYGPFLLGVITGSGD

-375 VHAESFGYEIVN
+375 IHAESFGYEIVN
-387 MGSLAALAGAL
+387 MGSLAALGGAL

-425 RTGPGVFIASIVA
+425 RTAPGALIASIIA
-438 MIMLI
+438 MIMLL

>member
-1 MIVLR
+1 
-6 NFLSIYTG
+6 
-14 DIMSGILGLLFGVL
+14 MSGILGLLFGVL

-40 KDTKTVLLGAGI
+40 KDTKTVLLGAGV
-52 IMCVAALKPIDAFDA
+52 IMCLAALKPLDAFDA
-67 FKDNMIQ
+67 FKNNMIQ

-101 HALAKVLVKIRPLLI
+101 HALAKGLVKIRPLLI
-116 PGVIIS
+116 PGVTIS
-122 TFVVNISLNSA
+122 TFIVNVSLNSA

-157 AASAVILGT
+157 AASSVILGT

-178 SVISK
+178 SIISQ
-183 IANVEVIDVIKVHA
+183 IANVEIIDVVKTHA
-197 KTDITVMIIGAIYLT
+197 YTDIITMLAAALYLM

-224 KVDNTDNEDDNTF
+224 VAENGGNAEDNSF
-237 KVNPFYAILPL
+237 KVNPFFAILPL
-248 LPVIMLLT
+248 VPVIMLLV
-256 FNISSVQQVIPWASR
+256 FNIELVQKHISWATR

-279 IGSILC
+279 IGSIIC
-285 IFATRTDLQKA
+285 IFATGTKLEKA
-296 TNEFFNGMGKGYA
+296 VNEFFHGMGKGYA
-309 DIIGIIITA
+309 DIIGIIISA
-318 SVFVSGMKALGLLDF
+318 AVFVSGMKALGLIAF
-333 FINSLKTST
+333 FIDALKSAT

-349 TYGPFFLGVITGSGD
+349 TYGPFLLGVITGSGD

-375 VHAESFGYEIVN
+375 IHAESFGYEIVN
-387 MGSLAALAGAL
+387 MGSLAALGGAL

-425 RTGPGVFIASIVA
+425 RTAPGALIASIIA
-438 MIMLI
+438 MIMLL

>member
-1 MIVLR
+1 
-6 NFLSIYTG
+6 
-14 DIMSGILGLLFGVL
+14 MSGILGLIFGVL
-28 CIICAIVLLVLK
+28 CIIFAIVLLVLK
-40 KDTKTVLLGAGI
+40 KDTKTVLLGAGV
-52 IMCVAALKPIDAFDA
+52 IMCLAALKPLDAFDA

-101 HALAKVLVKIRPLLI
+101 HALAKGLVKIRPLLI
-116 PGVIIS
+116 PGVTIS
-122 TFVVNISLNSA
+122 TFIVNVSLNSA

-157 AASAVILGT
+157 AASSVILGT

-178 SVISK
+178 SIISQ
-183 IANVEVIDVIKVHA
+183 IANVEIIDVVKTHA
-197 KTDITVMIIGAIYLT
+197 YTDIITMLAAALYLM

-224 KVDNTDNEDDNTF
+224 VAENGDNAENNSF
-237 KVNPFYAILPL
+237 KVNPFFAVLPL
-248 LPVIMLLT
+248 VPVIMLLV
-256 FNISSVQQVIPWASR
+256 FNIELVQKHISWATR

-279 IGSILC
+279 IGSIIC
-285 IFATRTDLQKA
+285 IFATGTKLEKA
-296 TNEFFNGMGKGYA
+296 VNEFF
-309 DIIGIIITA
+309 
-318 SVFVSGMKALGLLDF
+318 MKALGLIAF
-333 FINSLKTST
+333 FIDALKSAT

-349 TYGPFFLGVITGSGD
+349 TYGPFLLGVITGSGD

-375 VHAESFGYEIVN
+375 IHAESFGYEIVN
-387 MGSLAALAGAL
+387 MGSLAALGGAL

-425 RTGPGVFIASIVA
+425 RTAPGALIASIIA
-438 MIMLI
+438 MIMLL

>member
-1 MIVLR
+1 
-6 NFLSIYTG
+6 
-14 DIMSGILGLLFGVL
+14 MSGILGLLFGVL
-28 CIICAIVLLVLK
+28 CIIFAIVLLVLK
-40 KDTKTVLLGAGI
+40 KDTKTVLLGVGV
-52 IMCVAALKPIDAFDA
+52 IMCLAALKPLDAFDA

-101 HALAKVLVKIRPLLI
+101 HALAKGLVKIRPLLI
-116 PGVIIS
+116 PGVTIS
-122 TFVVNISLNSA
+122 TFIVNVSLNSA

-157 AASAVILGT
+157 AASSVILGT

-178 SVISK
+178 SIISQ
-183 IANVEVIDVIKVHA
+183 IANVEIIDVVKTHA
-197 KTDITVMIIGAIYLT
+197 YTDIITMLAAALYLM

-224 KVDNTDNEDDNTF
+224 VAENGENGDNAENNSF
-237 KVNPFYAILPL
+237 KVNPFFAILPL
-248 LPVIMLLT
+248 VPVIMLLV
-256 FNISSVQQVIPWASR
+256 FNIELVQKHISWATR

-279 IGSILC
+279 IGSIIC
-285 IFATRTDLQKA
+285 IFATGTKLEKA
-296 TNEFFNGMGKGYA
+296 VNEFFHGMGKGYA
-309 DIIGIIITA
+309 DIIGIIISA
-318 SVFVSGMKALGLLDF
+318 AVFVSGMKALGLIAF
-333 FINSLKTST
+333 FIDALKSAT

-349 TYGPFFLGVITGSGD
+349 TYGPFILGVITGSGD

-375 VHAESFGYEIVN
+375 IHAESFGYEIVN
-387 MGSLAALAGAL
+387 MGSLAALGGAL

-425 RTGPGVFIASIVA
+425 RTAPGALIASIIA
-438 MIMLI
+438 MIMLL

>member
-1 MIVLR
+1 
-6 NFLSIYTG
+6 
-14 DIMSGILGLLFGVL
+14 MSGILGLLFGVL
-28 CIICAIVLLVLK
+28 CIIFAIVLLVLK
-40 KDTKTVLLGAGI
+40 KDTKTVLLGAGV
-52 IMCVAALKPIDAFDA
+52 IMCLAALKPLDAFDA

-101 HALAKVLVKIRPLLI
+101 HALAKGLVKIRPLLI
-116 PGVIIS
+116 PGVTIS
-122 TFVVNISLNSA
+122 TFIVNVSLNSA

-157 AASAVILGT
+157 AASSVILGT

-178 SVISK
+178 SIISQ
-183 IANVEVIDVIKVHA
+183 IANVEIIDVVKTHA
-197 KTDITVMIIGAIYLT
+197 YTDIITMLAAALYLM

-224 KVDNTDNEDDNTF
+224 VAENGGNAEDNSF
-237 KVNPFYAILPL
+237 KVNPFFAILPL
-248 LPVIMLLT
+248 VPVIMLLV
-256 FNISSVQQVIPWASR
+256 FNIELVQKHISWATR

-279 IGSILC
+279 IGSIIC
-285 IFATRTDLQKA
+285 IFATGTKLEKA
-296 TNEFFNGMGKGYA
+296 VNEFFHGMGKGYA
-309 DIIGIIITA
+309 DIIGIIISA
-318 SVFVSGMKALGLLDF
+318 AVFVSGMKALGLIAF
-333 FINSLKTST
+333 FIDALKSAT

-349 TYGPFFLGVITGSGD
+349 TYGPFLLGVITGSGD

-375 VHAESFGYEIVN
+375 IHAESFGYEIVN
-387 MGSLAALAGAL
+387 MGSLAALGGAL

-425 RTGPGVFIASIVA
+425 RTAPGALIASIIA
-438 MIMLI
+438 MIMLL